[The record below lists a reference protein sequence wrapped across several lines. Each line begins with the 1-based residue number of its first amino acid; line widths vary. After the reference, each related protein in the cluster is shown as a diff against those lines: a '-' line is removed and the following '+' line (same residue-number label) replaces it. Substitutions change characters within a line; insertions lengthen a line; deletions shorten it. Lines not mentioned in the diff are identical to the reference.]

1 MLIFKI
7 IYLFEHV
14 MYAGQDNWTTE
25 YLLSKKLPSVLT
37 YNTLKL
43 VAKLSI
49 SGFKSE
55 EGIGS

>member
-14 MYAGQDNWTTE
+14 LYAGQDIWTTGH
-25 YLLSKKLPSVLT
+25 LLSKKLLSVLT
-37 YNTLKL
+37 YNTVKL

-49 SGFKSE
+49 SGFKAE
-55 EGIGS
+55 EGIGY